1 MELFDKLDE
10 KNNGHIK
17 LETFIAGVHFQQ
29 KHMTNVTS
37 TPPPAVGWAPKM
49 VIVNPYVSIIARVL
63 YSGKVWHEECLANL
77 LFLSIWR
84 KKFVE

>member
-10 KNNGHIK
+10 RKNGHIK

-29 KHMTNVTS
+29 KHMANVTS

-49 VIVNPYVSIIARVL
+49 VNYKKSIINLINLVNSVCLFYDHYQLLHHLHVL
-63 YSGKVWHEECLANL
+63 
-77 LFLSIWR
+77 
-84 KKFVE
+84 